1 MATLMFFEESL
12 YDQAEREDRP
22 VEIEIGH
29 STFSGDGL
37 IYISFNGH
45 SWQME
50 KEIGRRFCEAMEDLA
65 AKYLAENPR
74 RRRCETSKERWRDY
88 R

>member
-12 YDQAEREDRP
+12 YDQSEREDRP
-22 VEIEIGH
+22 VEIEIGQ

-37 IYISFNGH
+37 VYISFNGH
-45 SWQME
+45 SWHME
-50 KEIGRRFCEAMEDLA
+50 KEAGRRFCKAMEELA
-65 AKYLAENPR
+65 AKYLAENPEPRKQGR
-74 RRRCETSKERWRDY
+74 RERWAHY